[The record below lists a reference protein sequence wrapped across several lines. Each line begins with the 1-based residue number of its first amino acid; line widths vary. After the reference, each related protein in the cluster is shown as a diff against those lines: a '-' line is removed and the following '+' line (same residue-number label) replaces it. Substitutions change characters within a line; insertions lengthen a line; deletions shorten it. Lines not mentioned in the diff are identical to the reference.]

1 MNTHTEETILS
12 KSIQENLDG
21 CLYFSIKRLER
32 ALDKYTEDAFRKLG
46 MSHSYALV
54 LFILSQENGKRCKD
68 LAEILC
74 IAPPSLSKIVYKLA
88 QQELV
93 TITQDGRIKHIY
105 ITDKG
110 RELVPE
116 ILQIFNE
123 TREKFM
129 EMNQDYNLSGFIK
142 DVNYLREKLK

>member
-1 MNTHTEETILS
+1 
-12 KSIQENLDG
+12 
-21 CLYFSIKRLER
+21 
-32 ALDKYTEDAFRKLG
+32 
-46 MSHSYALV
+46 MSHSYAQV
-54 LFILSQENGKRCKD
+54 LFILNQENGNRCKD
-68 LAEILC
+68 LTEILC
-74 IAPPSLSKIVYKLA
+74 KAPPSLSKLVTKLA
-88 QQELV
+88 HQELV
-93 TITQDGRIKHIY
+93 TITQDGRIKNIY

>member
-1 MNTHTEETILS
+1 MTKIIEKLNRRDLVNIIPNGRTKQIYLS
-12 KSIQENLDG
+12 
-21 CLYFSIKRLER
+21 
-32 ALDKYTEDAFRKLG
+32 DKG
-46 MSHSYALV
+46 
-54 LFILSQENGKRCKD
+54 KD

-93 TITQDGRIKHIY
+93 TITKDGRIKHIY

-142 DVNYLREKLK
+142 DVNYLREKIK

>member
-1 MNTHTEETILS
+1 
-12 KSIQENLDG
+12 
-21 CLYFSIKRLER
+21 
-32 ALDKYTEDAFRKLG
+32 

-54 LFILSQENGKRCKD
+54 LFILNQENGKRCKD

-74 IAPPSLSKIVYKLA
+74 ISPPSLSKLVTKLA
-88 QQELV
+88 HQELV
-93 TITQDGRIKHIY
+93 TITQDGRIKNIY
-105 ITDKG
+105 ITDKR
-110 RELVPE
+110 RELIPE